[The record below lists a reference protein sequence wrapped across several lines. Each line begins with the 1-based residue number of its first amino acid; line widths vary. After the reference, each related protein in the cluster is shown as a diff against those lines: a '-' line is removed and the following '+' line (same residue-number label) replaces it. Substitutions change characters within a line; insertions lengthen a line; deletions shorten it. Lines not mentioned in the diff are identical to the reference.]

1 MTREI
6 EPNRLREIR
15 NALGRTQADFAGI
28 LGITVMSYSLMERGI
43 NKLIP
48 KNARMIEQSFGLP
61 ENACFISDHLPVPII
76 GSAAAGLPVFSEE
89 NFDGF
94 ASMYNVRKN
103 KFGEVVGVNI
113 VGDSMEPKISVG
125 DIAYIKLQD
134 DIEHNSIGAFSL
146 NEGIVI
152 KKMIKNNEHI
162 ELHSLNPDYP
172 PIVINNHDDFR
183 VLGLLT
189 GLYKDWR

>member
-1 MTREI
+1 MVREI

-48 KNARMIEQSFGLP
+48 KNARMIEQAFRLP
-61 ENACFISDHLPVPII
+61 ENACLISDHLPVPII

-89 NFDGF
+89 NFEGF

-113 VGDSMEPKISVG
+113 VGDSMEPKISAG

-134 DIEHNSIGAFSL
+134 DIEHDSIGAFNL
-146 NEGIVI
+146 NDGIVI
-152 KKMIKNNEHI
+152 KRMIKNKKNI
-162 ELHSLNPDYP
+162 ELHSSNRKYP
-172 PIVINNHDDFR
+172 PIIITKNDDFR
-183 VLGLLT
+183 VLGLLI